1 MRSAPFV
8 SFLFP
13 NGPANPAAAAP
24 VPPFVES
31 FEFSGGWP
39 GTYDADYW
47 RTYTGFDTPSAAFSE
62 SFENAGGWPGT

>member
-1 MRSAPFV
+1 MRPGFIN
-8 SFLFP
+8 SFI
-13 NGPANPAAAAP
+13 PARDILP
-24 VPPFVES
+24 VFLES

-47 RTYTGFDTPSAAFSE
+47 RTYTGFATPSAAFSE

>member
-13 NGPANPAAAAP
+13 NGPANPAAATP
-24 VPPFVES
+24 VPPFLES

-47 RTYTGFDTPSAAFSE
+47 RTYTGFATPSAAFSE